1 MDPSWA
7 KEFQVM
13 EFVSPKWQRSSNIVK
28 QNMSSGRVLS
38 ADNENYMH
46 FFVLQHL
53 NLIVESAD
61 ATLSEKY
68 MDELIQLMSRY
79 KELGGHLE

>member
-1 MDPSWA
+1 
-7 KEFQVM
+7 
-13 EFVSPKWQRSSNIVK
+13 VK

-38 ADNENYMH
+38 ADDENYMH

>member
-1 MDPSWA
+1 
-7 KEFQVM
+7 
-13 EFVSPKWQRSSNIVK
+13 
-28 QNMSSGRVLS
+28 
-38 ADNENYMH
+38 
-46 FFVLQHL
+46 L